1 MKLINLFKSKTGK
14 MALSAMQAVGLSAA
28 VGVAGILADD
38 GLLFRACAEYGF
50 FLFR

>member
-28 VGVAGILADD
+28 VGVAVADD